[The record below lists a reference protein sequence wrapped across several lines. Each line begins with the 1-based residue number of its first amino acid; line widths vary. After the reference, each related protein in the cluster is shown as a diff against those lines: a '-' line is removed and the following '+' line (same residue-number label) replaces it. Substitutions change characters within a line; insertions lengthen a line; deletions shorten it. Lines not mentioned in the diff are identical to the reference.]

1 MIEQWVAEWEAEH
14 GPLRARPG
22 GDTLEDNRREEA
34 CSLTD
39 TLCIAWRGARWHAS
53 TRRLCAQRPARYMVA
68 RATWQDGD
76 FGFERPFS
84 ACDREGP

>member
-14 GPLRARPG
+14 GPLRARPR